1 MVIMAKIKRKIVK
14 KTVYFAIVDN
24 NLNFLLSNSS
34 IFYDN
39 DILSENKIEFD
50 ILNSYSNKP
59 FLITNISNYHEK
71 KKNYLMRK

>member
-1 MVIMAKIKRKIVK
+1 MAKIKRKIVK
-14 KTVYFAIVDN
+14 KTAYFAIVDN
-24 NLNFLLSNSS
+24 NLKNFLLSNSS

-59 FLITNISNYHEK
+59 FLINAFIEIVRFGINNLDIHSN
-71 KKNYLMRK
+71 